1 MCWYIWGVWKKGNL
15 CVMLRN
21 PYTESKKLKEK
32 KANAAPGDFPPVN
45 KEIFSF
51 GIWPRIKFV
60 FLNIPA
66 GSLNDTRAHNSS
78 RPSRGASPCYFSPST
93 SCVHLCGGW
102 DTQLTG
108 LILTLAE
115 SQNSE
120 TMLLSWS
127 TSRSFTHLEAVS
139 AQPLSGVSTD
149 VRALA
154 GRTFS
159 HLLLTSVLSWS
170 CFGPLCCREVNIRPS
185 LTVPNPGSV
194 FQCFQV
200 SVTVRTLS
208 RKAQS
213 NGVMVDFLQRSPFCI
228 RMAGAQLESSLG
240 FLVTLASP
248 TQTVSFSSTTE
259 ETKCYKWPIDF
270 SPRVNVDHSVNFWTN
285 NGAAEEFC
293 VFSTSL
299 SISTH
304 LLHAGLQRCKTI
316 TFPPHVRGHEVE
328 ITLWYPALTLYVCT
342 SYNRA
347 NIFRLMAWNYFL
359 EVGQPF
365 HILLSAVA
373 P

>member
-45 KEIFSF
+45 KETCSF

-66 GSLNDTRAHNSS
+66 GSLNDTRAHDSS
-78 RPSRGASPCYFSPST
+78 RPSRGASPCYFGPST

-127 TSRSFTHLEAVS
+127 ASCSFTHLDAVS

-159 HLLLTSVLSWS
+159 HLLLTPVLSWS
-170 CFGPLCCREVNIRPS
+170 CFGSLCCREVNVRPS

-213 NGVMVDFLQRSPFCI
+213 DGWPSATFSLLHQDSWSHHWGSWSRLPLLLRLSVSVQPQKKLNAINGRLIFLPEWMWIIVWIFGQT
-228 RMAGAQLESSLG
+228 MAQLKNSVY
-240 FLVTLASP
+240 FLP
-248 TQTVSFSSTTE
+248 
-259 ETKCYKWPIDF
+259 
-270 SPRVNVDHSVNFWTN
+270 
-285 NGAAEEFC
+285 
-293 VFSTSL
+293 VFL
-299 SISTH
+299 SAH
-304 LLHAGLQRCKTI
+304 
-316 TFPPHVRGHEVE
+316 
-328 ITLWYPALTLYVCT
+328 T
-342 SYNRA
+342 SYMLLYSDA
-347 NIFRLMAWNYFL
+347 KLSLFLLMF
-359 EVGQPF
+359 EDMR
-365 HILLSAVA
+365 
-373 P
+373 